1 MRLLFSA
8 VSPGGRRGRLT
19 ILIFHRVTPKP
30 DAMFPSE
37 VDAEAFD
44 RTCTWIRRWFNVLPL
59 DLAIERLRH
68 GDLPS
73 RALAITFDDGYA
85 DNHDVALPILQRH
98 GLTATFFIATGFLD
112 GGRMWNDTVIESLRR
127 TTVDRLDLRG
137 LASSPLG
144 EYVLDS
150 VIARRRAIGDVLAA
164 IKYLSPVQRADS
176 VAEIALRSKAELPT
190 DLMMTATQ
198 VRSLHR
204 AGMQI
209 GAHTVSHPILR
220 TLGGPQAER
229 EMRESRERLESI
241 VGASVALFAYPN
253 GRPGQ
258 DYDDRD
264 VALARG
270 CGFSAAVSTM
280 PGAASS
286 SSDCFQ
292 LPRFTPWRRARLPF
306 AAQLAH
312 NLITRS

>member
-1 MRLLFSA
+1 MKALFAA

-30 DAMFPSE
+30 DAMFPNE

-44 RTCTWIRRWFNVLPL
+44 RTCAWVRHWFNVLPL

-112 GGRMWNDTVIESLRR
+112 GGRMWNDTVVESIRR
-127 TTVDRLDLRG
+127 TSMDRMDLRG
-137 LASSPLG
+137 LASSQLG
-144 EYVLDS
+144 EYVLDT

-164 IKYLSPVQRADS
+164 IKYLPPAQRAGCVS
-176 VAEIALRSKAELPT
+176 EIALRSKAALPT

-198 VRSLHR
+198 VRGLHR
-204 AGMQI
+204 AGMRI

-220 TLGGPQAER
+220 SLAAPQAEG
-229 EMRESRERLESI
+229 EMRESRERLETI
-241 VGASVALFAYPN
+241 VDAPVALFAYPN

-264 VALARG
+264 VALARD
-270 CGFSAAVSTM
+270 CGFTAAVSTKA
-280 PGAASS
+280 GAASS

-292 LPRFTPWRRARLPF
+292 LPRFTPWRRTRLPF
-306 AAQLAH
+306 AAQLAR
-312 NLITRS
+312 NLMTSS